1 MKKIIPLILLLLLG
15 YSFLTNPNEE
25 EHLDLLKSNTL
36 FKFNKIE
43 PYLIYDNFLFFSSM
57 SIKIDKPSPEMR
69 EIYLEAATEAN
80 KAYQKASEKE
90 ASSSILLKYLDIQMG
105 YLDAINSYNSKLTTG
120 YFFNVRKEN
129 EFDKKI
135 KDALKILA
143 YR

>member
-43 PYLIYDNFLFFSSM
+43 PYLTYDNFLFFSSM
-57 SIKIDKPSPEMR
+57 SIKIDRPSPEMTK
-69 EIYLEAATEAN
+69 IYLEAATEAN
-80 KAYQKASEKE
+80 IAYQKASERE
-90 ASSSILLKYLDIQMG
+90 ESFLILQEYLNLQMG

-129 EFDKKI
+129 EFDEKI